1 MSQAASHISGFG
13 GRISLLIHWRAFW
26 WAVVLLAVLLMIMAA
41 SLMSGSYPLP
51 ISDVFAT
58 LSGTPPS
65 HTADTVI
72 WQFRFPRMIV
82 AALSGMFFGLSGA
95 ILQNVTRNPL
105 ADPSLVGVSQGA
117 SLAVVT
123 LIVLYPSVSGVWYPT
138 AAFAGSLTVAALI
151 QWIAM
156 RRTGG
161 ATMRFILTGIGVAA
175 FISSLSTAMLTYGD
189 IYKAQAALA
198 WLAGSIH
205 AAGWDEVWG
214 LSICAAL
221 LLPLLFL
228 AARPMAALRMGPE
241 MATGLGVHI
250 RYVRIGLITL
260 SVALAAFAVA
270 AVGPLGFVGLVAPHL
285 SRRVAHSGVGQHLL
299 LTGLTGAV
307 MVALA
312 DYIGRVAFAP
322 VQIPAGILTAI
333 LGVPVFLALI
343 LRSQYNRQ
351 L

>member
-1 MSQAASHISGFG
+1 MTLAASQISGFG
-13 GRISLLIHWRAFW
+13 GRISALIHWRAFW
-26 WAVVLLAVLLMIMAA
+26 LAVILLTLLLIIMAA

-51 ISDVFAT
+51 IPEVWAT
-58 LSGTPPS
+58 LTGSPPTQ
-65 HTADTVI
+65 TADTVV

-82 AALSGMFFGLSGA
+82 AAFAGAFFGLSGA

-117 SLAVVT
+117 SLAVVS
-123 LIVLYPSVSGVWYPT
+123 LIVLFPNVSGIWYPA
-138 AAFAGSLTVAALI
+138 AAFAGSLSVAALI

-175 FISSLSTAMLTYGD
+175 FISALSTAMLTYSD
-189 IYKAQAALA
+189 IHKAQAALA

-214 LSICAAL
+214 LSAFAVV
-221 LLPLLFL
+221 LLPILLW
-228 AARPMAALRMGPE
+228 ATRPMSALRMGPE
-241 MATGLGVHI
+241 IATGLGVRI
-250 RYVRIGLITL
+250 RGARIGLITL

-285 SRRVAHSGVGQHLL
+285 SRRIAHSGVGQHLL

-307 MVALA
+307 MVGFA
-312 DYIGRVAFAP
+312 DYVGRVAFAP

-333 LGVPVFLALI
+333 LGAPVFMALI